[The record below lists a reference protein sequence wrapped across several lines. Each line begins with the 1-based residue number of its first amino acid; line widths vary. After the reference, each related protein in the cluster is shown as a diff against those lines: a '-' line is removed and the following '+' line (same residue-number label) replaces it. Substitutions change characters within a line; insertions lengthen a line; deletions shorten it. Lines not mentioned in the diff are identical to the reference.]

1 MAIFKYDDL
10 NIYYERSGKGKT
22 LLFLHGWGTS
32 GDSFEPILRG
42 LRDSF
47 EIITLDFPGFGK
59 SDEPKTPYTLS
70 DYTKMTLAFMKAQN
84 LIDPVLIG
92 HSFGGRV
99 SIKIASQEPI
109 SKIILMNS
117 AGIKP
122 KRSMGYYLKVYG
134 YKTFKWVAK
143 LPLFSWILKEPLMA
157 YAEIYSSDDYKR
169 ATPMMK
175 QVLSKVVNEDLTP
188 LLPKIKASTLLL
200 WGDLDTSTP
209 LEDAKT
215 MANLIPDAGMVV
227 FDGAGHFTYLEDP
240 EKTLTIIKS
249 FLGGSG
255 SC

>member
-32 GDSFEPILRG
+32 GDSFEPILSG
-42 LRDSF
+42 LRSSF

-59 SDEPKTPYTLS
+59 SDEPKRPYNLS
-70 DYTKMTLAFMKAQN
+70 DYTKMTLAFMKEEN
-84 LIDPVLIG
+84 LKDPVLIG

-99 SIKIASQEPI
+99 SIKIASEQPVSNI
-109 SKIILMNS
+109 VLMNS

-122 KRSMGYYLKVYG
+122 KRSGAYYFKVYG
-134 YKTFKWVAK
+134 YKAFKWLAK
-143 LPLFSWILKEPLMA
+143 LPLFSWVLKEPLMA

-169 ATPMMK
+169 ATPIMK
-175 QVLSKVVNEDLTP
+175 QVLSKVVNEDLTH

-209 LEDAKT
+209 VEDAKL
-215 MANLIPDAGMVV
+215 MADLIPDAGMVV
-227 FDGAGHFTYLEDP
+227 FDGTGHFTYLEHP
-240 EKTLTIIKS
+240 EKTITIIKS
-249 FLGGSG
+249 FLGGHG